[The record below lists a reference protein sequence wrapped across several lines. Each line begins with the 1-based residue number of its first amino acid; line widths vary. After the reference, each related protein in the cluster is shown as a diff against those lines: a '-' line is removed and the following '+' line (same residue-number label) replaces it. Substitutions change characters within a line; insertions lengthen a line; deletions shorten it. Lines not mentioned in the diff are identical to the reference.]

1 MQKLVA
7 GARLLSAFSISV
19 SAIALTLGSSTSPA
33 SAQASLPPVTVDAPI
48 QRPVARAV
56 PSRSAKL
63 RSSRRPT
70 TARAKREP
78 TSPASSAPR
87 ETAWGHVDG
96 YVATHSATG
105 SKTDTRLIETPQ
117 AISVV
122 TADQIKDQGAQS
134 VAQALNYTSGVVAE
148 QRGVNMSG
156 FEYLTGR
163 GFQLEKY
170 LDGLRMPNV
179 AYNLPSYE
187 VYNLERIEVL
197 HGPASVLYGQG
208 FPGGLVNL
216 VSKRPT
222 DKAFGEI
229 NVSAGTY
236 NLGATSIDTGGPVD
250 KDGKLLYRFTGV
262 FRDNDT
268 QVDGTHEQR
277 ISVAPAITWRPDL
290 DTTLTVLANYQKDPN
305 AGYYN
310 FVPAVGTVLPNP
322 NGQISRSLNPGE
334 PGFDR
339 HSREQYGIGYLF
351 EHRLDDNLT
360 VRQNLRYTGIKDDL
374 LNVFAYGLGADN
386 RTLGRYAFFNNES
399 LTQLTND
406 NQIEAKFALGAVKHT
421 AIVGFDY
428 QNIKYNE
435 LYGNNFAVNGLDA
448 FNPVYGAPVALPTP
462 GGSDDA
468 RVTQAGLYA
477 QDQMSLGGWRFM
489 ISGRQ
494 DWAAAHD
501 FDRINN
507 VKTDRSDSAFTW
519 RTGVVYL
526 FDNGV
531 APYASYATSFQ
542 PQIGTAYGGAA
553 FKPTT
558 GEQYEIGVKYQP
570 IGWNSFV
577 TAALFDLTQQN
588 VLTPDITPGHIGFS
602 TQTGAIRSRGLELEW
617 HAKFNRN
624 LDVVAAYTYLDN
636 IVTASND
643 TTSLFSINVG
653 THPVGIPRNTA
664 SLWAKYAFLD
674 GPAAGLGVGV
684 GVRYVGNTYGTYTNV
699 WTGVSGL
706 GTTPSLLPDYALL
719 DASVTYDFAARSPAL
734 KGFSLAVNARN
745 LFDKTYVSYC
755 QGVGL
760 CQYGM
765 GRTVLG
771 TLTYRW
777 Q

>member
-1 MQKLVA
+1 M
-7 GARLLSAFSISV
+7 LSAFSINV
-19 SAIALTLGSSTSPA
+19 SAIALSLGLSTSPA
-33 SAQASLPPVTVDAPI
+33 NAQASLPPVTVDAPA
-48 QRPVARAV
+48 QRPSGHAL
-56 PSRSAKL
+56 PSRSAKPQ
-63 RSSRRPT
+63 SSRRST

-78 TSPASSAPR
+78 TIPASNTPR

-96 YVATHSATG
+96 YVAARSATG
-105 SKTDTRLIETPQ
+105 SKTDTPLIETPQ

-134 VAQALNYTSGVVAE
+134 VAQALNYTSGVIAE

-179 AYNLPSYE
+179 SYNLPSYE

-208 FPGGLVNL
+208 FPGGIVNL

-229 NVSAGTY
+229 NVTAGTY

-277 ISVAPAITWRPDL
+277 VSVAPAFTWRPDL

-334 PGFDR
+334 PGFDH

-386 RTLGRYAFFNNES
+386 RTLGRYAFFNNETLS
-399 LTQLTND
+399 QLSND
-406 NQIEAKFALGAVKHT
+406 NQIEAKFATGALKHT

-428 QNIKYNE
+428 QNIKYDE
-435 LYGNNFAVNGLDA
+435 LYGNNFAVSGLDA
-448 FNPVYGAPVALPTP
+448 FNPVYGGTVGLPTA

-468 RVTQAGLYA
+468 RVSQAGLYA
-477 QDQMSLGGWRFM
+477 QDQISLGGWRFM

-494 DWAAAHD
+494 DWAASHD

-507 VKTDRSDSAFTW
+507 VKSDQSDSAFTW

-570 IGWNSFV
+570 VGWNSFV

-588 VLTPDITPGHIGFS
+588 VLTPDITPGHTGFS

-636 IVTASND
+636 IVTAAND
-643 TTSLFSINVG
+643 TASLFSINVG

-664 SLWAKYAFLD
+664 SLWAKYTFLD
-674 GPAAGLGVGV
+674 GPAAGLGLGA
-684 GVRYVGNTYGTYTNV
+684 GVRYVGSTYGTYTNV

-706 GTTPSLLPDYALL
+706 ETTPSLLPDYALL
-719 DASVTYDFAARSPAL
+719 DASVTYDFAAKSPAL